1 MPEIQWLSG
10 VSRLLQSTGVRNDAG
25 RFGSFRLVMD
35 WDDYKYFSAL
45 AATRSVRAAAEQLD
59 VNPSTVSRRLEH
71 FEERLGVQLFTRSR
85 RGLTITPEG
94 AEVIARV
101 NEIASDLGSIE
112 GQLIG
117 QDQRLSGMVRV
128 VIPEVIAL
136 SLLVK
141 ELPRFQELYP
151 DIEISMVP
159 GHQRPDLNVREA
171 DVLMEATDHPA
182 ENLVGRALSPVAI
195 AAYGAKA
202 LVERDQRLGMLPSGE
217 GTTWVEYFTDS
228 EMSRACRRL
237 RMVHAANA
245 RIQVRSLSL
254 LLHLEAVRQG
264 IGYAFLPCIL
274 AESDPNL
281 LRVGNIPPVLGP
293 SMWMLTHP
301 DLRGTR
307 RIKVFMDFV
316 RDIFDRR
323 AHELLGS
330 ELNQRQA

>member
-1 MPEIQWLSG
+1 
-10 VSRLLQSTGVRNDAG
+10 
-25 RFGSFRLVMD
+25 MD

-45 AATRSVRAAAEQLD
+45 AATRSVRAAAEQLE

-101 NEIASDLGSIE
+101 NEIASDLGNIE
-112 GQLIG
+112 GRLIG
-117 QDQRLSGMVRV
+117 QDQRLSGVVRV

-141 ELPRFQELYP
+141 ELPRFQALYP

-159 GHQRPDLNVREA
+159 GHQRPNLNVREA

-182 ENLVGRALSPVAI
+182 ENLVGRSLSPVAI
-195 AAYGAKA
+195 AAYGSRD
-202 LVERDQRLGMLPSGE
+202 LVERDQHAGIVPG
-217 GTTWVEYFTDS
+217 GDNNVWVEYLTDS

-237 RMVHAANA
+237 RATHAAAA
-245 RIQVRSLSL
+245 RIHVRSHSL

-264 IGYAFLPCIL
+264 VGYAFLPCIL
-274 AESDPNL
+274 AESDSNL

-307 RIKVFMDFV
+307 RVKVFMDFV

-323 AHELLGS
+323 ADELLGS
-330 ELNQRQA
+330 EWKQQQIRSDSQ

>member
-1 MPEIQWLSG
+1 
-10 VSRLLQSTGVRNDAG
+10 
-25 RFGSFRLVMD
+25 MD

-71 FEERLGVQLFTRSR
+71 FEQRLGVQLFIRSQ

-101 NEIASDLGSIE
+101 NDIASDLVNIE
-112 GQLIG
+112 GKLIG
-117 QDQRLSGMVRV
+117 QDQRLSGLVRV

-141 ELPRFQELYP
+141 ELARFQTLYP

-159 GHQRPDLNVREA
+159 GHQRPNINIREA
-171 DVLMEATDHPA
+171 DVLIAATDHPA
-182 ENLVGRALSPVAI
+182 ENLVGRSLSPIAI
-195 AAYGAKA
+195 AAYGSQE
-202 LVERDQRLGMLPSGE
+202 LVDRDTRLGVMPGGE
-217 GTTWVEYFTDS
+217 DNVWVDYLTDS
-228 EMSRACRRL
+228 EMSKASRRL
-237 RMVHAANA
+237 RVAHAAHA
-245 RIQVRSLSL
+245 RIHVRNHSL

-264 IGYAFLPCIL
+264 LGYAFLPCIL
-274 AESDPNL
+274 AESDPSL
-281 LRVGNIPPVLGP
+281 LRVGNIPPALGP

-301 DLRGTR
+301 DLRGTKR
-307 RIKVFMDFV
+307 VKVFMEFV
-316 RDIFDRR
+316 SDIFDRR

-330 ELNQRQA
+330 ELNSRSQA